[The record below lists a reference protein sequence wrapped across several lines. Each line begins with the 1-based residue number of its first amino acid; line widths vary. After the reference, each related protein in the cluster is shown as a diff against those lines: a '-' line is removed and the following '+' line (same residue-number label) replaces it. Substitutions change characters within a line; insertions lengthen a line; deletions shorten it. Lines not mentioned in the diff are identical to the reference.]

1 MKTLEIYRNY
11 GVLGA
16 EKRNV
21 FTYGGE
27 HPTADCSD
35 TLTVAVPD
43 DRDLHETANGQTV
56 VTAPWGWEYDI
67 NEVLQGNKN
76 PYFYAMDKEMTGHR
90 VELQIIAE

>member
-43 DRDLHETANGQTV
+43 DWDLHETANGRYRSV
-56 VTAPWGWEYDI
+56 GMGIRY
-67 NEVLQGNKN
+67 KRS
-76 PYFYAMDKEMTGHR
+76 FTG
-90 VELQIIAE
+90 